1 MAKKENHGMRLS
13 IIIHN
18 YTIPEVARPTKPLML
33 KAETIT
39 AGQNGVTCLDQSAD
53 LTSYD

>member
-1 MAKKENHGMRLS
+1 
-13 IIIHN
+13 
-18 YTIPEVARPTKPLML
+18 LML

-53 LTSYD
+53 LTSYDWSKSWEKKKAALGYSNLLLKMLR